1 VQFKQNSKRN
11 YLKDLVPYVSLFSV
25 LDEGES
31 GVQLI
36 IYVQTISDK
45 KIIGEIISLT
55 ESLPFDTKQT
65 YRIGEFVIAKIQRG
79 KLDIIKKIAKGLNPP
94 DKNNLIKNRYASL
107 MIKPI
112 KTAKETILEFIKQK
126 RYFQSVK
133 LYPVLDKQ
141 RFNSFITYHK
151 TTVKPV
157 TSFSTFLQSN

>member
-1 VQFKQNSKRN
+1 LKRVTTAN
-11 YLKDLVPYVSLFSV
+11 
-25 LDEGES
+25 
-31 GVQLI
+31 
-36 IYVQTISDK
+36 
-45 KIIGEIISLT
+45 
-55 ESLPFDTKQT
+55 
-65 YRIGEFVIAKIQRG
+65 
-79 KLDIIKKIAKGLNPP
+79 
-94 DKNNLIKNRYASL
+94 KNNLIKNRYASL